1 MSKELVQLDEN
12 GLTEAEFVAQ
22 YDVSRFE
29 RPSVTVDIIIFK
41 GSRVLLIKRKRH
53 PSIGK
58 LAFPG
63 GFLDPNEDV
72 YTAAARELMEE
83 TGLTAVGL
91 RQLGVESAPN
101 RDPRTRIVTVPFI
114 CDVADESALCAGDD
128 AASAN
133 WYDFSYKSSTLNG
146 VTIYEVTVNDSGEKK
161 KFKVS
166 VSNDKSGLRGDLI
179 YKQIGESCLA
189 GDQAEI
195 FVRGLEYFKK
205 NNFEW

>member
-1 MSKELVQLDEN
+1 MAKELVKLDEN

-22 YDVSRFE
+22 YDASRFE

-41 GSRVLLIKRKRH
+41 DSRVLLIKRKRH

-101 RDPRTRIVTVPFI
+101 RDPRTRIVTVPFL
-114 CDVADESALCAGDD
+114 CDIADESALCAGDD

-166 VSNDKSGLRGDLI
+166 VSQDKSGLRGDFI

-189 GDQAEI
+189 GDHAEI
-195 FVRGLEYFKK
+195 FVRALEFYEKR
-205 NNFEW
+205 ER